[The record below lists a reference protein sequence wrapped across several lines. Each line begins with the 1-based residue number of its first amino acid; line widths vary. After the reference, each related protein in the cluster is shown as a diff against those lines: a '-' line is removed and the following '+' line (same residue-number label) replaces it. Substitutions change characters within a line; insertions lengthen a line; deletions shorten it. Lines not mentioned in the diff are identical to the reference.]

1 MEKFR
6 ASDGKE
12 LAYLRFDPKNE
23 AKAVVIVGHGMN
35 DHKERFMHLAEALT
49 PIGVSVWIQT

>member
-23 AKAVVIVGHGMN
+23 AKAFYRDWETV
-35 DHKERFMHLAEALT
+35 
-49 PIGVSVWIQT
+49 